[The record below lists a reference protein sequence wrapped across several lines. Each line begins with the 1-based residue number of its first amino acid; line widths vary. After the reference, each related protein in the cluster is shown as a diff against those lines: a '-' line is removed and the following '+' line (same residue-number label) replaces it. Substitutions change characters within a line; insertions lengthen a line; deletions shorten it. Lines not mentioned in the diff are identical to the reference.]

1 MKYSNK
7 KNYII
12 FVLLAIV
19 LSSCTRYQWVSVE
32 TKITLYGN
40 KIHIEQ
46 VGKPIPLSDTTLSG
60 RMIMRSRY

>member
-1 MKYSNK
+1 MKY
-7 KNYII
+7 IL
-12 FVLLAIV
+12 VALLAIT
-19 LSSCTRYQWVSVE
+19 LSSCARYQWVSVE

-46 VGKPIPLSDTTLSG
+46 VGKKIPLSDTTITG